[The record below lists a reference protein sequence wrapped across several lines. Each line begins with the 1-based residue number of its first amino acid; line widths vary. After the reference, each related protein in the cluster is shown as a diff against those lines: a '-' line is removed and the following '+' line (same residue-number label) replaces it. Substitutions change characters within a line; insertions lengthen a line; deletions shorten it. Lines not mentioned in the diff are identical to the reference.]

1 MLIVLAAI
9 VAAALTIVFAPSAR
23 AAQIGSPAPDFH
35 GTDSNGKTQ
44 SLDQYRGK
52 YVVLEW
58 HNHDCPYTIKHY
70 QSGNMQ
76 SLQKEWTAKGVV
88 WLTVISSAP
97 GTQGYVDAGQENAYM
112 KKMGAEPTA
121 AILDPKG
128 EIGHLYG
135 AKTTPNMFVIDPSG
149 KLIYAGA
156 IDDHPTTEISDIQV
170 VEELRLRGADRGHG
184 RASSANPCDPSL
196 WLLGEVLAVER
207 ALWVARLM
215 SRIAGCRRWWQPAW

>member
-1 MLIVLAAI
+1 MHRKSHVHAHLAAI
-9 VAAALTIVFAPSAR
+9 VAAVLTLASTTAR
-23 AAQIGSPAPDFH
+23 AAQVGAPAPDFH

-44 SLDQYRGK
+44 SLDQYKGK

-70 QSGNMQ
+70 KSGNMQ

-88 WLTVISSAP
+88 WFTVISSAP
-97 GTQGYVDAGQENAYM
+97 GTQGYVDAAEENAYM
-112 KKMGAEPTA
+112 KKMGAQPTA

-135 AKTTPNMFVIDPSG
+135 AKTTPNMFIIDPSG

-156 IDDHPTTEISDIQV
+156 IDDHPTTEISDIQ
-170 VEELRLRGADRGHG
+170 
-184 RASSANPCDPSL
+184 SSKNYVTAALTESMN
-196 WLLGEVLAVER
+196 GKAVQTPVTR
-207 ALWVARLM
+207 PY
-215 SRIAGCRRWWQPAW
+215 GCSVKYWQ

>member
-1 MLIVLAAI
+1 MNRKSHVHAHLAAI
-9 VAAALTIVFAPSAR
+9 VATVLTLVSTTPAR
-23 AAQIGSPAPDFH
+23 AAQVGAPAPGFH

-44 SLDQYRGK
+44 TLDQYKGK

-70 QSGNMQ
+70 KSGNMQ

-88 WLTVISSAP
+88 WFTVISSAP
-97 GTQGYVDAGQENAYM
+97 GTQGYVDAAQENAYM
-112 KKMGAEPTA
+112 KKMGAQPTA

-135 AKTTPNMFVIDPSG
+135 AKTTPNMFIIDPTG

-156 IDDHPTTEISDIQV
+156 IDDHATTEISDIQ
-170 VEELRLRGADRGHG
+170 
-184 RASSANPCDPSL
+184 SSKNYVSAALSQAMN
-196 WLLGEVLAVER
+196 GKAVETPVTR
-207 ALWVARLM
+207 PY
-215 SRIAGCRRWWQPAW
+215 GCSVKYWQ